1 MSSGVESNTMNARK
15 YNCLDGYNI
24 ILKVLKGNMTEDSG
38 VPPVSEEIM
47 KRLDNLKNYG
57 SNYAVYNLE
66 IDVSMLSEDQIKQII
81 GKNGCY
87 FKITTEATD
96 TDFIWHNMDRKVFE
110 FWGPYNNIFQAVSA
124 INYRIE
130 KYTHPT

>member
-1 MSSGVESNTMNARK
+1 MSSGVESNTMNPTK
-15 YNCLDGYNI
+15 YNCLEGYNI
-24 ILKVLKGNMTEDSG
+24 ILKEFKGNRT
-38 VPPVSEEIM
+38 EEIM
-47 KRLDNLKNYG
+47 NRLDNLKNYG
-57 SNYAVYNLE
+57 NKYAVYKLE

-110 FWGPYNNIFQAVSA
+110 FWGPYNNIFHAVSA
-124 INYRIE
+124 INYRIQ
-130 KYTHPT
+130 KYTTLPTSNTP

>member
-1 MSSGVESNTMNARK
+1 MNPTK
-15 YNCLDGYNI
+15 YNCLQGYNI
-24 ILKVLKGNMTEDSG
+24 ILKGIKGNRTPVSAASD

-47 KRLDNLKNYG
+47 NRLDNLKNYG
-57 SNYAVYNLE
+57 TKYAVYKLE

-110 FWGPYNNIFQAVSA
+110 FWGPYNNIFHAVSA
-124 INYRIE
+124 INYRIQ
-130 KYTHPT
+130 KYTTLPTSNTP